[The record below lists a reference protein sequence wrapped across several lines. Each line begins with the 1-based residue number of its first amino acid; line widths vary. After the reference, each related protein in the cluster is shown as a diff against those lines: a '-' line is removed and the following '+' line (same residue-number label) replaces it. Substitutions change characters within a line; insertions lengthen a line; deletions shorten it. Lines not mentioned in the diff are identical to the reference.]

1 MFLECDSPR
10 HCIAN
15 DYGILLVGYLTRPHR
30 GLSCMETH
38 AYLQSLCVGAPPCSL
53 LSSQLPLQAQG
64 SQHGA
69 LRMILLCHRGTKD
82 QQDSIASNRAEQTSI
97 PLGLRVHQ
105 LMQRMEPALPGL
117 QAAVLT
123 LHGRSNQS
131 TTQNC
136 HYFPLANG
144 ECVIYR

>member
-1 MFLECDSPR
+1 MLLECDSPR
-10 HCIAN
+10 HCIAD
-15 DYGILLVGYLTRPHR
+15 DYGILRMGYPAPPYS
-30 GLSCMETH
+30 GLACMET
-38 AYLQSLCVGAPPCSL
+38 YTYFQSLCAGAPPCPL

-82 QQDSIASNRAEQTSI
+82 QQDVIASNRAEQTSI

>member
-30 GLSCMETH
+30 GLSCIETH

-64 SQHGA
+64 SQYGA
-69 LRMILLCHRGTKD
+69 LRMIFLRHRGTKD
-82 QQDSIASNRAEQTSI
+82 QQDSIASNRADHASI
-97 PLGLRVHQ
+97 PLGLKVHQ
-105 LMQRMEPALPGL
+105 LMQRMEPALPGFKT
-117 QAAVLT
+117 VVFT
-123 LHGRSNQS
+123 LHGRRNQS
-131 TTQNC
+131 TT
-136 HYFPLANG
+136 
-144 ECVIYR
+144 